1 MTPADCVPAL
11 RVPAL
16 RVPAL
21 AKAVTTL
28 GLILSCS
35 AYLNP
40 PMDAQPAV
48 DCSKVPHDDGALAWE
63 ASYDGPI
70 PNVIPALPPRE
81 QPPPPPQSDAA
92 VANDYPPT
100 DRIPTAPQ
108 STAPI
113 AVQPDGASAV
123 AMTAIP
129 DVIPALPT
137 ALVTTRTGHQLLAI
151 NPQAQPYK
159 VNIPRQY
166 VACGD
171 EYVSQ
176 IRICVSEVGIVSS
189 VKILRPSIP
198 VIDLQLPVV
207 IHRWR
212 YHPYQV
218 DGRATAFCYPMN
230 YRVRP

>member
-1 MTPADCVPAL
+1 MTPADCVPT
-11 RVPAL
+11 L

-21 AKAVTTL
+21 AKAVTAL

-35 AYLNP
+35 AYMGP
-40 PMDAQPAV
+40 PTDAQPTV
-48 DCSKVPHDDGALAWE
+48 DCSKQPDDDGALAWE
-63 ASYDGPI
+63 ASSDGPI
-70 PNVIPALPPRE
+70 LDVIPALPPRE
-81 QPPPPPQSDAA
+81 RPPPPP
-92 VANDYPPT
+92 
-100 DRIPTAPQ
+100 
-108 STAPI
+108 
-113 AVQPDGASAV
+113 QPDGASAM

-151 NPQAQPYK
+151 NPQVQPYK

-176 IRICVSEVGIVSS
+176 IRICVSEAGLVSS

-230 YRVRP
+230 YRVRS

>member
-11 RVPAL
+11 RVRAH

-40 PMDAQPAV
+40 PMDAQPPV
-48 DCSKVPHDDGALAWE
+48 DCSKVPHHDGALAWE

-81 QPPPPPQSDAA
+81 QPPPPPQSD
-92 VANDYPPT
+92 
-100 DRIPTAPQ
+100 
-108 STAPI
+108 
-113 AVQPDGASAV
+113 GASAM
-123 AMTAIP
+123 AMTAVP

-137 ALVTTRTGHQLLAI
+137 VLLTTPAGHQRLTI
-151 NPQAQPYK
+151 NPQVQPYK
-159 VNIPRQY
+159 VNIPSQY

-176 IRICVSEVGIVSS
+176 IRICVSEAGIVSS
-189 VKILRPSIP
+189 VKILKPSIP

-230 YRVRP
+230 YRVRPR